1 MKQFN
6 KRENSF
12 NYDSNFIGMGRIPD
26 SALNTFSPPE
36 STRNLE
42 FGTKI
47 QQTQDS
53 EEIPDET
60 FEEEE
65 VPIRHKKSPFKSPES
80 NRSPRQEVDISK
92 QSIQS
97 KKEMEMAEIAALIRK
112 ATS

>member
-1 MKQFN
+1 MIVENNSSVGVNTMNQFN

-47 QQTQDS
+47 QQT
-53 EEIPDET
+53 
-60 FEEEE
+60 
-65 VPIRHKKSPFKSPES
+65 
-80 NRSPRQEVDISK
+80 
-92 QSIQS
+92 
-97 KKEMEMAEIAALIRK
+97 
-112 ATS
+112 

>member
-1 MKQFN
+1 MNQYH

-12 NYDSNFIGMGRIPD
+12 NYDSNFMGMGRIPD

-36 STRNLE
+36 SARKVE

-47 QQTQDS
+47 HQTQDS

-60 FEEEE
+60 FEEE
-65 VPIRHKKSPFKSPES
+65 VSIMNKKSPFKSPETD
-80 NRSPRQEVDISK
+80 RSPRQEVDVSK